1 MDDTTEAITHS
12 GAGDTG
18 VVTFPAGTDRTV
30 KPTQPNPGH
39 FRTDVDYAAG
49 LALFNARRSLYVKY
63 VNEKAVYDVYT
74 AAVADEEAVDETDR
88 DDYYAEFGQ
97 EVARGTGYDSML
109 HPYLV
114 TITPKYAN
122 KNAVVVKVKEWEEQ
136 IIPAPGQ
143 SALKYS
149 PPPTEAEY
157 VEGVDKLTIKIGKED
172 LADKPA
178 GIEVKLLNEG
188 IIPEDGYL
196 VVAKDAGLSAVRS
209 PGDAKKSPVSTGRQP
224 FGLTYNLIAGGFTE
238 LRSVP
243 DQRWHN

>member
-1 MDDTTEAITHS
+1 M
-12 GAGDTG
+12 
-18 VVTFPAGTDRTV
+18 
-30 KPTQPNPGH
+30 K
-39 FRTDVDYAAG
+39 AG

-63 VNEKAVYDVYT
+63 VNEKAVYDDYT
-74 AAVADEEAVDETDR
+74 AAVADEKAVDQAKR
-88 DDYYAEFGQ
+88 DGHYAEEFGQ

-136 IIPAPGQ
+136 SIPPPGQ
-143 SALKYS
+143 SALKYT
-149 PPPTEAEY
+149 PKVTEAEY
-157 VEGVDKLTIKIGKED
+157 TEGIDKLTIKIGKED

-196 VVAKDAGLSAVRS
+196 VVAKDEGGSAVRS

-224 FGLTYNLIAGGFTE
+224 FGLTYNLIAGAALPNLE
-238 LRSVP
+238 DVP
-243 DQRWHN
+243 DQRWHD